1 MSYQELYETT
11 YLKQIMED
19 TGLTNANR
27 NAYYSLV
34 QSAYRSADDIKT
46 GEGVAAA
53 VNTTKK
59 IPGIAWAG
67 IMMLIL
73 GSLYVVEQGN
83 KSIVQELNI
92 TKDGWGKPVF
102 EKLQNQ
108 ASDLKVYWHW
118 EGANLVLTWNDSGMT
133 FQILSISAKKQSFP
147 CVSISGFSFISKMLR
162 YECMG
167 YVIDADENSCKILC
181 PTSIQQLPTI
191 TEPVVTVT
199 RQGEEM
205 FLQCGDKNW
214 KLEKR

>member
-83 KSIVQELNI
+83 KSIVQ
-92 TKDGWGKPVF
+92 
-102 EKLQNQ
+102 
-108 ASDLKVYWHW
+108 
-118 EGANLVLTWNDSGMT
+118 
-133 FQILSISAKKQSFP
+133 
-147 CVSISGFSFISKMLR
+147 
-162 YECMG
+162 
-167 YVIDADENSCKILC
+167 
-181 PTSIQQLPTI
+181 
-191 TEPVVTVT
+191 
-199 RQGEEM
+199 
-205 FLQCGDKNW
+205 
-214 KLEKR
+214 